1 MDDLLASLSPQL
13 LRVVESTLS
22 NDEVSDDADLVSYF
36 VGCGLTQEQA
46 TRALSYRSSY
56 LVNLFLEGH
65 TPIRKGGEAIR
76 FNPDTSCFES
86 LKR

>member
-13 LRVVESTLS
+13 LRLVESTLC
-22 NDEVSDDADLVSYF
+22 NDESSSDADMVSYF
-36 VGCGLTQEQA
+36 VGCGLTQDQA

-65 TPIRKGGEAIR
+65 TPIRKGDQAIR
-76 FNPDTSCFES
+76 FNPDTSRFEP